1 MSDDPLLNKG
11 ELGPYKIERK
21 LGQGAMGG
29 VYLAR
34 HRVLDVYHAIKVIHP
49 KLIGDQTLVERFL
62 REARNTA
69 RLKHMNI
76 VQVVGAD
83 QVDGI
88 YYLAMEFV
96 EGKTLEQ
103 IMRSP
108 GLNLHD
114 SVRYIHMVANALAYA
129 HSRNIIH
136 RDIKP
141 ANIMINE
148 EDIAK
153 LMDFGLVRDVGQPE
167 GGESGEQLTM
177 AGYIMGTPQYMPL
190 EQWQGEG
197 VDHRSD
203 IYALGAT
210 LYVMLCGKLPFPGK
224 NARDIFRNVLTSQ
237 AKLVNEHNPDIDRD
251 LAAIVHKAIAPEKDD
266 RYQTSQE
273 MALALEAWW
282 DQHPYQGTS
291 LFKAPTME
299 ETRGVT
305 GARSVLSS
313 SSANTKAASAPPA
326 ATRAML
332 QHGSTLEGS
341 TPTSMGSLQPRSK
354 APMIAVALL
363 VLIAAAVGAYIIFGG
378 KDNGSGS
385 PTQLAFELAIPP
397 DRALEALPLA
407 VNKKSFS
414 IPGTSNGEV
423 TLNGV
428 PYALGDSINL
438 KPGLNTLHVKAA
450 LGESTLERTLFVLL
464 DESVPLVAVPD
475 LAGRD
480 GNVIPTTVSSY
491 KLKGS
496 VTDEGSGLDGLKV
509 TLLIDGELR
518 ELVLDPRGGFER
530 DIPVSEKDVTLELM
544 ATDRA
549 GNQTQALTFW
559 VSPDRNPL
567 SFIDEPKGAVWVTT
581 ENFTISGKLSKN
593 RGVTLAIDGKP
604 TKLDTDGNFSATVTR
619 APGRHD
625 IAMVATDWIGNI
637 RELKRSVVV
646 DLDPPKLTLELPQA
660 GTLRVES
667 VPAGIAVQG
676 TLDSADAVLT
686 VNGRVVTVNP
696 DGTFA
701 IDVQT
706 DAFGPFKVTLEAT
719 DPARRTTPAEVVIEV
734 KRLLYKPLE
743 KNAQGHAVYERIS
756 DGMLMVLVPGGKFT
770 RGVAEV
776 LPDAREREIELSPY
790 LIAMYEVTRAQFAK
804 FLTES
809 RVNADD
815 ALGRRWLVKDETGE
829 FAGLQVAGNQWS
841 AAEGEGQ
848 FPVTHVTWTGAQ
860 AYCKWADADT
870 GDLPSEAQW
879 EFAAR
884 GTDGRQF
891 PWGNEPV
898 NTRRANI
905 KITGRDAT
913 VTGDT
918 MADGD
923 SPFGLRMMAGNVEEW
938 CLDWY
943 EEGGYALPGQQG
955 KDPVLRTKPGASN
968 RRVARGGSWQSPRL
982 IEPQKTDEDAPGD
995 IRTYARSRRLPD
1007 KGADDR
1013 GFRPAAKLPQD

>member
-114 SVRYIHMVANALAYA
+114 AVRYIHMVANALAYA

-167 GGESGEQLTM
+167 GAESGEQLTM

-266 RYQTSQE
+266 RYQTTQE
-273 MALALEAWW
+273 FALALEAWW

-291 LFKAPTME
+291 LFKAPTMD

-313 SSANTKAASAPPA
+313 SSANTKATTAQPA

-341 TPTSMGSLQPRSK
+341 TPTSMDSLKRSK
-354 APMIAVALL
+354 APLIAVALL
-363 VLIAAAVGAYIIFGG
+363 VVIAAAVGAFIIFGG
-378 KDNGSGS
+378 KDNGGGGAV
-385 PTQLAFELAIPP
+385 QLSLELAIPP

-407 VNKKSFS
+407 VNKKTFS
-414 IPGTSNGEV
+414 VAGTCNGDV
-423 TLNGV
+423 TLNNE
-428 PYALGDSINL
+428 PYTLGSPIDL
-438 KPGLNTLHVKAA
+438 QPKLNVLLVRAT

-464 DESVPLVAVPD
+464 DEQSPVLTVPD
-475 LAGRD
+475 LTGRD
-480 GNVIPTTVSSY
+480 GNVIPTTVSTY
-491 KLKGS
+491 KLKGT
-496 VTDEGSGLDGLKV
+496 VKDEVSGLEGLKV
-509 TLLIDGELR
+509 TLLIDGDAR
-518 ELVLDPRGGFER
+518 EMIPDAQGGFER
-530 DIPVSEKDVTLELM
+530 DIPVSEKDVTLELT

-549 GNQTQALTFW
+549 GNQSLALTFW
-559 VSPDRNPL
+559 VSPERDPL
-567 SFIDEPKGAVWVTT
+567 LFMEEPKDAAWVTT
-581 ENFTISGKLSKN
+581 ETFTLSGKLSKS
-593 RGVTLAIDGKP
+593 RGVTLTVDGEP
-604 TKLDTDGNFSATVTR
+604 AKLDTDGNFSASVTR

-625 IAMVATDWIGNI
+625 IALVATDRIGNK
-637 RELKRSVVV
+637 RETKRSVVV
-646 DLDPPKLTLELPQA
+646 DLEPPRLTLEEPQA
-660 GTLRVES
+660 GTRRVES
-667 VPAGIAVQG
+667 VPAAIAVKG
-676 TLDSADAVLT
+676 KLDSADAVLT
-686 VNGRVVTVNP
+686 VNGNVVTVNP
-696 DGTFA
+696 DGSFA
-701 IDVQT
+701 TDVQV
-706 DAFGPFKVTLEAT
+706 DAFGTFKVTVEAT
-719 DPARRTTPAEVVIEV
+719 DPARRSTPAEVAIDV

-743 KNAQGHAVYERIS
+743 KNAQGYQVYERLS
-756 DGMLMVLVPGGKFT
+756 DGMKMVLVPGGKFK
-770 RGVAEV
+770 RGVADV

-829 FAGLQVAGNQWS
+829 FAGLRVAGNQWS
-841 AAEGEGQ
+841 AAEGEGL
-848 FPVTHVTWTGAQ
+848 FPVTYVTWTGAQ
-860 AYCKWADADT
+860 AYCKWADADA

-884 GTDGRQF
+884 GTDGRPF
-891 PWGNEPV
+891 PWGTEPV

-982 IEPQKTDEDAPGD
+982 IEPQKTEEDAPGD

-1013 GFRPAAKLPQD
+1013 GFRPAARLPQD